1 MRNLIK
7 NILAESDFDWVG
19 GKTPDVFRVTH
30 RDSNTV
36 EGYYTEESFK
46 RWLDH
51 MNEDR
56 YGDDTEMYENEREF
70 DFEYV
75 HINW

>member
-7 NILAESDFDWVG
+7 NILAESDFDWAD

-30 RDSNTV
+30 VDSDTV

-46 RWLDH
+46 RWLDQ

-56 YGDDTEMYENEREF
+56 YGDDTEMYENEREY